1 MNHVRLFPSFA
12 RRARIPYDRPPMATK
27 FAVGIDIIEIERV
40 ADVIARHG
48 DRFLNR
54 IYTPDEIAHCRGR
67 VSELAARFAA
77 KEAVMK
83 ALGTGVRGVGWRDI
97 EVLPNRRGKPLVFLY
112 ERGAGRAERIE
123 LRGLEISLTH
133 SNEFAIAAVVG
144 ERAMTENEDTPRR
157 GEAALALIRE
167 KGLR

>member
-1 MNHVRLFPSFA
+1 
-12 RRARIPYDRPPMATK
+12 MATK
-27 FAVGIDIIEIERV
+27 FAVGIDIIEIARV

-48 DRFLNR
+48 DRFLNK

-67 VSELAARFAA
+67 VPELAARFAA

-83 ALGTGVRGVGWRDI
+83 ALGTGVRGVSWKDI

-112 ERGAGRAERIE
+112 GRGAVRAKQIE

-133 SNEFAIAAVVG
+133 SREFAIASVVG
-144 ERAMTENEDTPRR
+144 ERAMTEMEDTPRR
-157 GEAALALIRE
+157 GEAALRLIAE
-167 KGLR
+167 EGLR

>member
-1 MNHVRLFPSFA
+1 
-12 RRARIPYDRPPMATK
+12 MATK
-27 FAVGIDIIEIERV
+27 FAVGIDIIEIDRV

-48 DRFLNR
+48 DRFLGR
-54 IYTPDEIAHCRGR
+54 VYTQDEIAHCRGR
-67 VSELAARFAA
+67 VHELAARFAA

-83 ALGTGVRGVGWRDI
+83 ALGTGIRGVGWRDI

-112 ERGAGRAERIE
+112 GRGAERAEQIQ

-133 SNEFAIAAVVG
+133 SKEYAIASVVG
-144 ERAMTENEDTPRR
+144 ERALTDTEDTPRR
-157 GEAALALIRE
+157 GENALRLIRE